1 MMTGGTG
8 EPVQNLQFRGE
19 EREEA
24 EGCFSDKS
32 VRSLPNLRKVL
43 CVSTD

>member
-8 EPVQNLQFRGE
+8 EPVQNPQFRGA
-19 EREEA
+19 EEA

-32 VRSLPNLRKVL
+32 VGA
-43 CVSTD
+43 CET

>member
-8 EPVQNLQFRGE
+8 EPVQNPQLSGE

-24 EGCFSDKS
+24 GGCYSGKS
-32 VRSLPNLRKVL
+32 VRSLPNLRKVV
-43 CVSTD
+43 CVCTD